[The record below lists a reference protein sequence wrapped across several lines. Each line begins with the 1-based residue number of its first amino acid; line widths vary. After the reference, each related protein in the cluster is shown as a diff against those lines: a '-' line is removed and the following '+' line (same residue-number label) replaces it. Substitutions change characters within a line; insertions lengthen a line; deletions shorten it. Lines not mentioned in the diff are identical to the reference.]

1 MEKPIDVSLEAADRL
16 IDAARAAGVALTVI
30 SQHRFDPGLIELKR
44 LLDEQAL
51 GRLVLGEAS
60 TKWYRTQAYYDSA
73 AWRGTYAMDGGSLM
87 NQGVHYVDLLRWC
100 MGPPAEVTAVCTTQ
114 AHQIEVEDTALAIV
128 RFASGAV
135 GTILSSTAAFPGF
148 PQRLEITGTEGTV
161 TVEDGQIVRRALAAD
176 PGPAAPARCRRRR
189 PFGGRRPGGAG
200 CGQPRRAARR
210 PAGRGRYRARA
221 RGQRPGRPRRAGD
234 RPRRVR
240 VVPHR
245 PAGDPG
251 PMTVIL
257 SGFADEISP
266 DPQAQLATLAAESI
280 SHLELRSAWSVN
292 VADFTGEQ
300 LAAFRAAVDAAGV
313 RVSAIGSPIGKIPVD
328 APFGPELDRM
338 RRVADVA
345 AELGTTI
352 VRVFSFFMPA
362 GEPPERYRGQV
373 IDRMGAL
380 ARIAE
385 ERGLILAHENEK
397 EIYGDVPDRCADL
410 ITAVGSPAL
419 RATFDPAN
427 FVQCGV
433 RPFSDAY
440 ALTPA
445 LPGLP
450 AGQGRAGRD
459 RRGRAGRAG
468 RRGAARDAGRAA
480 GLGLRGLHVART
492 APGAGWALRRLQRP
506 GGLRSRRFGAEI
518 FAERSID
525 PLAVTRACSPWSWAQ
540 TVPVSPQRRR
550 MARSA
555 TLNSVWTMM
564 PRIRITMMIE
574 VAPCMSA

>member
-1 MEKPIDVSLEAADRL
+1 MCVPSGLHAQIGVQAAKAGKHLVVEKPIDVSLEAADRL

-30 SQHRFDPGLIELKR
+30 SQHRFDAGLVELKR
-44 LLDEQAL
+44 LLDEGAL

-114 AHQIEVEDTALAIV
+114 AHQIEVEDTSLAIV

-148 PQRLEITGTEGTV
+148 PQRLEITGTDGTV
-161 TVEDGQIVRRALAAD
+161 SVEDGRIVRRALAVD
-176 PGPAAPARCRRRR
+176 PGPAVTPRGSR
-189 PFGGRRPGGAG
+189 PFRRGRPGGG
-200 CGQPRRAARR
+200 RCGQPRRPARR
-210 PAGRGRYRARA
+210 PARRGRYRARA
-221 RGQRPGRPRRAGD
+221 RGQRPERPRHAGN
-234 RPRRVR
+234 RPGRVR

-245 PAGDPG
+245 PPGDPG

-292 VADFTGEQ
+292 VADFTDEQ

-313 RVSAIGSPIGKIPVD
+313 HVSAIGSPIGKIPVG
-328 APFGPELDRM
+328 APLAPELDRM

-345 AELGTTI
+345 AELGTAI
-352 VRVFSFFMPA
+352 VRVFSFFIPA
-362 GEPPERYRGQV
+362 GDPPERHRGQV

-385 ERGLILAHENEK
+385 ERGLVLAHENEK

-410 ITAVGSPAL
+410 ITAVASPAL

-440 ALTPA
+440 ALLRPYLVYLQVKDA
-445 LPGLP
+445 LTATGEVVP
-450 AGQGRAGRD
+450 AGQGDGELRQTLAALRDSGFAGFMSLEPHLAEAGRFGGFSGPEGF
-459 RRGRAGRAG
+459 R
-468 RRGAARDAGRAA
+468 RAA
-480 GLGLRGLHVART
+480 A
-492 APGAGWALRRLQRP
+492 ALKFL
-506 GGLRSRRFGAEI
+506 LNEA
-518 FAERSID
+518 SI
-525 PLAVTRACSPWSWAQ
+525 SWQ
-540 TVPVSPQRRR
+540 
-550 MARSA
+550 
-555 TLNSVWTMM
+555 
-564 PRIRITMMIE
+564 
-574 VAPCMSA
+574 